1 MNLATT
7 IHSNNYQK
15 IDLAGYCH
23 VSPNYLKTRAR
34 INYLIQRYLSLNILT
49 ERLLDLPQQFEN
61 PQQRPWQK
69 IHWQAINNS
78 QIIGIEP
85 QLFLQIIASAVE
97 IETPI
102 RSYSQE
108 SRAYLQ
114 KVHPQLA
121 RFMGGISD
129 ENGKIIEVGIW
140 EKEERQHA
148 PVFSKIYQQL
158 TGEKLYVKPNT
169 VIGYQ
174 PTGNV
179 RVEVY
184 NHGLGRIS
192 TEWSAVSTYL
202 WLMSHSTGS
211 LQMAIAEPLQDEV
224 NHLAK
229 FWGITRWGFN
239 DSIFQQVID
248 SISRLIRLLNH
259 HQEERSFGQ
268 NLLNF
273 SHLKYGIEIGY
284 SLMRVMMQMC
294 RWNYHI
300 KTDALNQVFG
310 GSSIDI
316 LKNRGNIWS

>member
-1 MNLATT
+1 MNLAT
-7 IHSNNYQK
+7 IVNSNNYQK

-23 VSPNYLKTRAR
+23 ASPDYLQIIAR
-34 INYLIQRYLSLNILT
+34 INYLIQRYLSLDILT
-49 ERLLDLPQQFEN
+49 ERLLDLPQQFKN

-85 QLFLQIIASAVE
+85 KLFLQVIASAVE
-97 IETPI
+97 IEAPI

-108 SRAYLQ
+108 SRVYLQ

-121 RFMGGISD
+121 RFMGGVTD

-158 TGEKLYVKPNT
+158 TGKKLSAKPNT
-169 VIGYQ
+169 VKGYQ

-179 RVEVY
+179 RAEIY

-192 TEWSAVSTYL
+192 TEWSAVSIYL
-202 WLMSHSTGS
+202 WLMSHSTGA
-211 LQMAIAEPLQDEV
+211 LQMAIAQPLQDEV

-239 DSIFQQVID
+239 DSVLQRVIGG
-248 SISRLIRLLNH
+248 ISRLIRLLNH

-268 NLLNF
+268 NILDF

-284 SLMRVMMQMC
+284 SLMRVMMEMC

-300 KTDALNQVFG
+300 KIDVLNQVF
-310 GSSIDI
+310 D
-316 LKNRGNIWS
+316 

>member
-158 TGEKLYVKPNT
+158 TGEKLSVKPNT

-179 RVEVY
+179 RAQIY

-192 TEWSAVSTYL
+192 TEWSAASTYL
-202 WLMSHSTGS
+202 WLMSHSTGA
-211 LQMAIAEPLQDEV
+211 LQMAIAQPLQDEV

-259 HQEERSFGQ
+259 HQQERSFGR
-268 NLLNF
+268 NIFNF
-273 SHLKYGIEIGY
+273 SHLKHGIEIGY
-284 SLMRVMMQMC
+284 TLMRVMIQMC

-310 GSSIDI
+310 GSSID
-316 LKNRGNIWS
+316 LFKKRGKIWC